1 MQNLGEKMKL
11 RWLGHSAF
19 ELTSNE
25 GTEIL
30 VDPFIRANPSCSLK
44 PDDLNPDII
53 CITHAHADHFGDAIE
68 IARNCNSTVVCN
80 YEISNYLQ
88 RKGINAIGIN
98 CGAVISAGDVKIR
111 MLDAKHSSSYDFEM
125 DIGYGGNPASFLF
138 EFDDDFKV
146 FHAGDTGLF
155 SDLKFVVG
163 EIYNPD
169 VALLPIGNIFT
180 MDPKEASLAAKWIN
194 PKYVIPMHYNSFP
207 SIMQDGFEF
216 EKLVKNEAP
225 TCKTILLEPL
235 EICEFNE

>member
-1 MQNLGEKMKL
+1 MKL

-25 GTEIL
+25 GTNIL

-88 RKGINAIGIN
+88 RKGIDAIGIN
-98 CGAVISAGDVKIR
+98 FGAVISLGDINIR
-111 MLDAKHSSSYDFEM
+111 MLDGKHSSSYDFEM
-125 DIGYGGNPASFLF
+125 DIGYAGNPCSFLF
-138 EFDDDFKV
+138 EFENGLKV

-163 EIYNPD
+163 DVYKPD
-169 VALLPIGNIFT
+169 VAILPIGNIFT
-180 MDPKEASLAAKWIN
+180 MDSTEAAVAAKWIN
-194 PKYVIPMHYNSFP
+194 PRFVIPMHYNSFP
-207 SIMQDGFEF
+207 SIKQDGDYFRQ
-216 EKLVKNEAP
+216 LVKKRIKQNDEII
-225 TCKTILLEPL
+225 KTLE
-235 EICEFNE
+235 EI